1 MLFFKKKY
9 MSIAT
14 KRGDEGQTDLLYNKR
29 VSKTDLRVLA
39 NSKID
44 ELNARLG
51 VARAHLKSSAP
62 ETAEWI
68 KGIQN
73 DLFTTMGEI
82 ALESEDYAK
91 HEASDYP
98 QLDDSFLTKI
108 EERLAAGEAKS
119 GKMTGW
125 SVPGESHASA
135 ALHMAR
141 TACRQ
146 AEVAL
151 VRLKE
156 HDLLNPA
163 KAQLILKAFNRL
175 SDLLWVEAR
184 LAEKI

>member
-1 MLFFKKKY
+1 

-14 KRGDEGQTDLLYNKR
+14 KRGDEGQTDLLYGKR

-51 VARAHLKSSAP
+51 VARAHLNVSVPK
-62 ETAEWI
+62 TAKWI
-68 KGIQN
+68 EGIQN
-73 DLFTTMGEI
+73 DLFAAMGEI
-82 ALESEDYAK
+82 ALDPADYAK

-98 QLDDSFLTKI
+98 RLDDQFLEKI
-108 EERLAAGEAKS
+108 ETRLAAGEAET

-135 ALHMAR
+135 ALHLAR

-151 VRLKE
+151 VQLKE
-156 HDLLNPA
+156 NELLNPA
-163 KAQLILKAFNRL
+163 KTKLILKGFNRL
-175 SDLLWVEAR
+175 SDLLWIEAR
-184 LAEKI
+184 LAEKL